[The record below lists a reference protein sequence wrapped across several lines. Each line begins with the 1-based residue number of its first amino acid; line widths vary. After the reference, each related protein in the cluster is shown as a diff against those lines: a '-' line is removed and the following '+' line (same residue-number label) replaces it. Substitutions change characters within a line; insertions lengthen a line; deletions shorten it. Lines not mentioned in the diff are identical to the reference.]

1 MRFVSD
7 PVKERKNIRKHGLDF
22 SAAKEVFDDPLA
34 ATIYDRNQDGED
46 RYWQVGMAN
55 FRLLVVVFSHPDP
68 DDEDLVRIISLREA
82 TARERRDYEGKSKKS
97 RPGA

>member
-34 ATIYDRNQDGED
+34 ATI
-46 RYWQVGMAN
+46 
-55 FRLLVVVFSHPDP
+55 
-68 DDEDLVRIISLREA
+68 
-82 TARERRDYEGKSKKS
+82 
-97 RPGA
+97 

>member
-7 PVKERKNIRKHGLDF
+7 PVKERKNIGKHGLDF

-46 RYWQVGMAN
+46 RYWQVGMTN
-55 FRLLVVVFSHPDP
+55 FGLLEQYGLKSNRAAIRLSH
-68 DDEDLVRIISLREA
+68 EI
-82 TARERRDYEGKSKKS
+82 ARLNMTR
-97 RPGA
+97 A